1 MIGVDKAMNTKTFF
15 RYVANV
21 ECMSLACAFLCG
33 ILSRAI
39 GADDWDK
46 YVKAPP
52 NHAVLSDTLNGWYF
66 VPKES
71 KQVYDETLRRL
82 ESLQTEVES
91 GRLNAKDAKAALA
104 ELTSQLTVLRATL
117 EAGRVHVAGAE
128 IHEQTET
135 AEFEMGPEKRLAITA
150 NHVRVVG
157 WEGKKIKVELK
168 KMVLSTDNKPVED
181 HLKAIRIVHQHG
193 PVEFAGQSDAKWN
206 AQEAEFLAK
215 EGANLSKEQLVKRR
229 EFVNEI
235 RQSRA
240 HHRDLRDKDVDHISV
255 AGLEYNNKKSVTKSV
270 KSDGGEGQMGS
281 VRQRYAEL
289 TVFVPSCTSLCI
301 RGARRGLQ
309 VENLAV
315 SALTI
320 VDEDSTDSDARGR
333 FDLTG
338 LEGNLVCI
346 NFPLR
351 TIKKVNGHV
360 RVESTTEFGIEGA
373 GTSHHDDLRD
383 MTPSRPIQVEVHE
396 VAQGVDLRYARVQLD
411 LVNIQGKLNVENEF
425 GDTHLTLATA
435 LAESA
440 HRIVSLAGRID
451 IELSPEAWD
460 SVPVL
465 AVTNHG
471 GVRTNISREEFVDF
485 HLTGPD
491 KHDKVRR
498 NWSGFRKVVA
508 GEDRMAVFNLFDRF
522 AAILNDTARTNGL
535 DLISRNGSLVLVR
548 K

>member
-1 MIGVDKAMNTKTFF
+1 MNTKTFL
-15 RYVANV
+15 RTVPYVVCAP
-21 ECMSLACAFLCG
+21 LICAFLCD
-33 ILSRAI
+33 ILSPAI

-46 YVKAPP
+46 YANAPP

-71 KQVYDETLRRL
+71 KRVYDETLRRL

-91 GRLNAKDAKAALA
+91 GRLKAKDAKAELA
-104 ELTSQLTVLRATL
+104 ELKLQLIGLRLTL
-117 EAGRVHVAGAE
+117 VASRVHVAGAE

-135 AEFEMGPEKRLAITA
+135 SEFEMGPEKRLTITA

-168 KMVLSTDNKPVED
+168 KMVLSTDSKPVED

-193 PVEFAGQSDAKWN
+193 PVEFAGQSEAKWD
-206 AQEAEFLAK
+206 AQETEFLEK
-215 EGANLSKEQLVKRR
+215 EGAKLSKEQLAERR

-240 HHRDLRDKDVDHISV
+240 HHRDLLDKDVDHVSV
-255 AGLEYNNKKSVTKSV
+255 AGLEYNNNKSIPKSV

-289 TVFVPSCTSLCI
+289 TVYVPSCTSLCI

-315 SALTI
+315 STLTI

-333 FDLTG
+333 FDLKG

-351 TIKKVNGHV
+351 TIKQVKGHV
-360 RVESTTEFGIEGA
+360 WVESTTEFGIEGA

-383 MTPSRPIQVEVHE
+383 MTPSRPFQVEVHE
-396 VAQGVDLRYARVQLD
+396 VTQGVKLRYARVQLD
-411 LVNIQGKLNVENEF
+411 LAKIQGTISVENEF
-425 GDTHLTLATA
+425 GDTHLTIATA
-435 LAESA
+435 VAESA

-451 IELSPEAWD
+451 VELSPEAWD

-465 AVTNHG
+465 AISNHG
-471 GVRTNISREEFVDF
+471 GVRTNISREEFDDF

-522 AAILNDTARTNGL
+522 EAILNDKARTNGL
-535 DLISRNGSLVLVR
+535 DLISRNGTLVVVR